1 MAKEIDLPV
10 QRMHTHDTHKKSAFF
25 TVSFPNVSSTT
36 KSETNKTAIGGMTS
50 RLLGQTNQ

>member
-25 TVSFPNVSSTT
+25 TVSFPNGSSTN

-50 RLLGQTNQ
+50 RLVGQTNQ